1 MSRGLTALIFY
12 CITDCDR
19 LADLKPT
26 GDAEYDARQRK
37 RYVLTSLG
45 NKSPTDCDCRLEEE
59 LARLQRNAE
68 RREVREKAKG
78 LHAVSGTTP
87 ATPGSP
93 TAGPSKAAGTQ
104 RKCANCGQVG
114 HIKTNKKCCTPFSFP
129 F

>member
-1 MSRGLTALIFY
+1 MLDNGSGNV
-12 CITDCDR
+12 
-19 LADLKPT
+19 P
-26 GDAEYDARQRK
+26 
-37 RYVLTSLG
+37 TSLG
-45 NKSPTDCDCRLEEE
+45 NKSSTDCDRRLEEE

-78 LHAVSGTTP
+78 LHVGSGSTP

-93 TAGPSKAAGTQ
+93 TAGPSKVAGTQ

-114 HIKTNKKCCTPFSFP
+114 HIKTNKKCYTPFSFS